1 MSLIGN
7 IDGIPVFTS
16 QQEAILWGSQYNI
29 TGFHTHTI
37 LGQIGYMAGNS
48 HIDIQAANL
57 NVVSNPLRPAQV
69 RQATASGAVSAS
81 STGTGGTSTAS
92 MNTGSSGSSGGGS
105 GGY

>member
-7 IDGIPVFTS
+7 IDNIPLFTTIA
-16 QQEAILWGSQYNI
+16 EAELWGSQYGI
-29 TGFHTHTI
+29 TGYHTHML
-37 LGQIGYMAGNS
+37 LGQLGYMAGTT
-48 HIDIQAANL
+48 HADITAANL

-92 MNTGSSGSSGGGS
+92 MNTGSSGSSGGG
-105 GGY
+105 GY